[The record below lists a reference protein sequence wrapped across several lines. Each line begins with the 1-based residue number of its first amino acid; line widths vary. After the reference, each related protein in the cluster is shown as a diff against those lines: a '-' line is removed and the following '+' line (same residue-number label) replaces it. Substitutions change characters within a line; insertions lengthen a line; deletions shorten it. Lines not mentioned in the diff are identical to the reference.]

1 MCIRDR
7 AIAVKNHSDP
17 FATQIG
23 KISSENNLS
32 IFSLVKSIFHEVSL
46 EMFGVF
52 ANVPS
57 LLIAEE
63 NSNASR
69 KENGENEVSVEVTI
83 SLILVDKR
91 PLT

>member
-1 MCIRDR
+1 MGVLPVLD
-7 AIAVKNHSDP
+7 
-17 FATQIG
+17 FQ
-23 KISSENNLS
+23 
-32 IFSLVKSIFHEVSL
+32 VKSIFHEVSL